1 MQHVAENEEDQVQ
14 SKSVEMK
21 PISKYPAVFRWNGT
35 GEEVAIAGS
44 FNSWRSKIPLVKRL
58 ADKYLI
64 TGMLRDKLS
73 VAHRDLASCFS
84 AALAELAEL
93 IV

>member
-1 MQHVAENEEDQVQ
+1 MVVNILQHVAENEEDHVE

-35 GEEVAIAGS
+35 GEEVSIAGS

-58 ADKYLI
+58 ANKYRI
-64 TGMLRDKLS
+64 GGMS
-73 VAHRDLASCFS
+73 S
-84 AALAELAEL
+84 
-93 IV
+93 